1 MKKGSRSGIRINVLA
16 CLLLCLLAIYCI
28 SAAVNGNAVSMAVLK
43 QALPYILLYCGTRI
57 LVGTGRNVKSVIVI
71 LFSLWLCRESV
82 IGLQQVFG
90 HRISRHAAFGM
101 TGSFENPGPYGGFVS
116 ILLSLTLAYFVSHL
130 KSSCALAP
138 KAFKGVLSAGPRNHR
153 GRIYAKWILLRFL
166 PFVLSGVA
174 AFLGL
179 IVLPASASRAA
190 WLAFALSSLLY
201 ITVETDLMRR
211 LVRHKVLMLMTVAVL
226 SVASAGAFFMKK
238 DSAIGRLHIWNMEVR
253 AIVES
258 PWAGTGPGVYPG
270 TYGKIQEQYFR
281 NGGGN
286 PEIVSIAGSP
296 EYAFNEY
303 LRVGMETGLP
313 GLLTA
318 IAVVVFSISA
328 LLKRR
333 SPFAYGLFAA
343 AVFSFF
349 SYPSSVPAIAVT
361 ITIFLAVAA
370 SDGGC
375 RERKARP
382 LLSQVMAW
390 ACAVAIGLFI
400 YGEHRHSTELDER
413 WRFARQTSAF
423 NMYDE
428 AASELEKLYPEM
440 FWNYRYLYEYGYALH
455 KSGRYAESNG
465 ILRQGADI
473 SSDPMFHN
481 IMGKN
486 FSAMK
491 MYELA
496 EEEFMTAH
504 YMVPCRLYPLVLL
517 FDLYETTGRHDD
529 RDAVGMKILSMPV
542 NTKNGTMKELREKI
556 LREMSEN
563 Q

>member
-1 MKKGSRSGIRINVLA
+1 MKKGSRSGIRINVLD
-16 CLLLCLLAIYCI
+16 CLLLCLLVIYCI
-28 SAAVNGNAVSMAVLK
+28 SAAVNDSAVSMAVLK
-43 QALPYILLYCGTRI
+43 QALPYILLYCGTRA
-57 LVGTGRNVKSVIVI
+57 LVGTGRGNVKTVLVI

-90 HRISRHAAFGM
+90 HRLSRHAAFGM

-130 KSSCALAP
+130 KCSYAMAP
-138 KAFKGVLSAGPRNHR
+138 KAFIG
-153 GRIYAKWILLRFL
+153 
-166 PFVLSGVA
+166 VLSGVA

-190 WLAFALSSLLY
+190 WLAFALSSQLY
-201 ITVETDLMRR
+201 ITVETDLMWR
-211 LVRHKVLMLMTVAVL
+211 LVRHKILMMTAVAV
-226 SVASAGAFFMKK
+226 SIIASAGAFFMKK
-238 DSAIGRLHIWNMEVR
+238 DSAIGRLHIWNMEVK
-253 AIVES
+253 AIAES

-281 NGGGN
+281 DGGGDAV
-286 PEIVSIAGSP
+286 IVSIAGSP

-349 SYPSSVPAIAVT
+349 SYPLSVPAIAVT
-361 ITIFLAVAA
+361 ITMFLAVAA

-390 ACAVAIGLFI
+390 TCAVAIGFFI
-400 YGEHRHSTELDER
+400 YGEHRHSAELDDS
-413 WRFARQTSAF
+413 WRSARQTSAF

-440 FWNYRYLYEYGYALH
+440 FWNYRYLYDYGYALH

-465 ILRQGADI
+465 ILQQGADI

-486 FSAMK
+486 FSEMK
-491 MYELA
+491 QYGLA
-496 EEEFMTAH
+496 EQEFMTAH

-517 FDLYETTGRHDD
+517 FDLYETAGRHDD

-542 NTKNGTMKELREKI
+542 NPKNGTMKELREKI
-556 LREMSEN
+556 LREMREN